1 MKNTRVKVRHTAT
14 HSPIARERASLWN
27 GYWPWHCLI
36 ADSIPEPCH
45 IRPLTHEKCEIKF
58 LTVVLAVAPNA
69 LAPAR
74 YYNNNHF
81 FSVRV
86 RVSSWRMVRVCAMGK
101 IDLGLSYIQWI
112 SVARFSIYHD
122 EKREVVDGGARAHE
136 KKKKRTCQLVSSI
149 WPCLAIECSHIY
161 WNSFRALSRWTPND
175 LGNIYMGIRWYV
187 SKISLKKTIFK
198 VIFTSRLADFSF
210 ERRMVCKRQRH
221 LLHTEQLKPQAA

>member
-27 GYWPWHCLI
+27 GYWPCHCLI

-136 KKKKRTCQLVSSI
+136 KKKNERANWSAQFDRVSQSN
-149 WPCLAIECSHIY
+149 AVTFIEIHFVRS
-161 WNSFRALSRWTPND
+161 
-175 LGNIYMGIRWYV
+175 LG
-187 SKISLKKTIFK
+187 
-198 VIFTSRLADFSF
+198 
-210 ERRMVCKRQRH
+210 ERRMTWGIYIWEYADTCRKSV
-221 LLHTEQLKPQAA
+221 